1 MKFIFLIILFIN
13 LLAQPHSAFAQ
24 TNRKPTPIIPLPT
37 TPPAGGNNPG
47 NNPGG
52 SQPIAPAP
60 APPQAWHAPD
70 GSTCNLTNYITYFS
84 QSNCTGQTGFVTQG
98 ISPQSQCSAIGQ
110 GKCFLVGGTA
120 FILPAKSSWELTSQ
134 TCVPITPPAIP
145 GNAFD
150 TLYNCR
156 FGIPPGSQIN
166 GSVTVMFGNL
176 QQFDK
181 IFVWLT
187 DTKDNFSRPFEL
199 VKNQIVAN
207 QPYQYSF
214 PSLFADKKYD
224 VSVQAYGPGGVFL
237 GNVTYESS
245 CGLPSCRVI
254 PSAQID
260 FKLIFPHLQT
270 GQQPFNKNINAP
282 PGQTNTQITNN
293 DFQMMIDQW
302 IKGQIN
308 PLGMSLFIKQLSRV
322 PGLQKAICDP
332 RIPGGC
338 RL

>member
-1 MKFIFLIILFIN
+1 MKFIFLIILFTN
-13 LLAQPHSAFAQ
+13 LLAQPRSAFAQ
-24 TNRKPTPIIPLPT
+24 TNRKPYPSIPLPT
-37 TPPAGGNNPG
+37 NQPGG

-52 SQPIAPAP
+52 SQPTAPAP
-60 APPQAWHAPD
+60 APLQAWHAPD

-110 GKCFLVGGTA
+110 GKCFSVGKTA
-120 FILPAKSSWELTSQ
+120 FILPAKSSWELASQ
-134 TCVPITPPAIP
+134 TCLPITPAAVPP
-145 GNAFD
+145 NAFD

-187 DTKDNFSRPFEL
+187 DTKDNFSQSFEL

-214 PSLFADKKYD
+214 PNLFADKKYD
-224 VSVQAYGPGGVFL
+224 ISVQAYGPGGVFL

-245 CGLPSCRVI
+245 CGLASCRII

-260 FKLIFPHLQT
+260 FKLTFPGLQAN
-270 GQQPFNKNINAP
+270 QQQAIRRNPNA
-282 PGQTNTQITNN
+282 PGQTGIQITND
-293 DFQMMIDQW
+293 DFQKMIDQW

-322 PGLQKAICDP
+322 PGLQKATCDP